1 MSASSSDHLS
11 SPQCHSR
18 SRGGGRDRGYT
29 AIELIVIIVLV
40 GVLASFVLPK
50 LQGALSMRDAGWHD
64 QVLASMRY
72 AQKSAVGHRRLVCA
86 TVTATSVTLTV
97 ATVNPASACSTALQG
112 SDGTG
117 TAASTSNSSAG
128 TAVSPA
134 GVIYFQPDGRVT
146 SDGAGGTSSTR
157 TISMSGASDITVNG
171 ETGYVQ

>member
-1 MSASSSDHLS
+1 MCESSSDHLLS
-11 SPQCHSR
+11 ISRHASPR
-18 SRGGGRDRGYT
+18 VGGRVRGYT
-29 AIELIVIIVLV
+29 AIELIVIVVLV
-40 GVLASFVLPK
+40 GALASFVLPK

-86 TVTATSVTLTV
+86 TVTTTSVTLTV
-97 ATVNPASACSTALQG
+97 ATVNPASSCSTALQG

-117 TAASTSNSSAG
+117 TAASTTNSSAG
-128 TAVSPA
+128 TTVSPA
-134 GVIYFQPDGRVT
+134 GVIYFQPDGRIT
-146 SDGAGGTSSTR
+146 SDGAGSTSSTR